1 MARITVSELLAE
13 VLKNDAHGFGKDHA
27 LSPAN
32 GITPLDIAKLAILCE
47 HAYHVV
53 LHDEIIAEWRTL
65 GDVEAHVER
74 LLEAGEAEPLERE
87 QEDRTAWFYE

>member
-13 VLKNDAHGFGKDHA
+13 VLKNDAHGFKKDDA

-32 GITPLDIAKLAILCE
+32 GIMPMDIAKLAILCE

-53 LHDEIIAEWRTL
+53 LRDEIIADWRTL
-65 GDVEAHVER
+65 GDVEAHVAH
-74 LLEAGEAEPLERE
+74 LIEAGEAEPLERE
-87 QEDRTAWFYE
+87 EEDRTAWFYE